1 MSTEPSV
8 RIYERPN
15 LNKPAL
21 ITGWIEDAGG
31 LGASTADYI
40 IGKLG
45 CREFAEIMPEGFFP
59 MAGVVVAD
67 NVAQFPESKFYAS
80 EKHDLVI
87 FKSNMPRGEW
97 HRFLNAVVEVAQ
109 EDCGVS
115 EIYSLGAMVTYAAHT
130 TPRVLISVVNSNELK
145 VRLEPYDVVSNT
157 DYETPPGQK
166 PTLNS
171 YLIWVAKRRGIPA
184 ANLWIP
190 VPYYL
195 VPLDDPRARKKLVD
209 FVNTRF
215 NLSIDTADLD
225 DEIADQNRRIS
236 QLFQKSPEV
245 EGYVGKLEAGEGL
258 NAEEGEKLAR
268 EMAEFLKK

>member
-8 RIYERPN
+8 RIYEKPN

-21 ITGWIEDAGG
+21 ITGWVEDAGG

-40 IGKLG
+40 VSKLG
-45 CREFAEIMPEGFFP
+45 CREFGEIMPEGFFP
-59 MAGVVVAD
+59 MAGVVVVD
-67 NVAQFPESKFYAS
+67 DVAQFPESKFYVS
-80 EKHDLVI
+80 EKHNLVV
-87 FKSNMPRGEW
+87 FKSNTPRAEW
-97 HRFLNAVVEVAQ
+97 YRFLNAVLDVAQ
-109 EDCGVS
+109 EDCGVN
-115 EIYSLGAMVTYAAHT
+115 EVYSLGAMVSYSAHT
-130 TPRVLISVVNSNELK
+130 TPRLLISVVNSNELK
-145 VRLEPYDVVSNT
+145 VKLEPYGLVSNT

-171 YLIWVAKRRGIPA
+171 YLIWVARKRGISA

-195 VPLDDPRARKKLVD
+195 VPLDDPRARKKLID
-209 FVNTRF
+209 FVNARF
-215 NLSIDTADLD
+215 NLSIDQGDLD
-225 DEIADQNRRIS
+225 NEIAGQNQRIS

-245 EGYVGKLEAGEGL
+245 EGYVGKLETGEGL
-258 NAEEGEKLAR
+258 NAEEGEKLAH